1 MGTDAVAED
10 PNEARAWLNDVG
22 RLRAS
27 TRRVRLDYW
36 FPVLLFG
43 VLVLAATPLYALH
56 SRGSSDFRYV
66 TEFPDYLPGGN
77 FLGNPTAVA
86 LYWLI
91 GIPVAYL
98 LTAGFYWLRARRRGI
113 ATSSRSFVLVGIGLL
128 ALLVLNA
135 LQETGKISFGIA
147 VWLPGDLTVRGLLPL
162 IVVALAF
169 SVLARA
175 ERSIG
180 LLLFA
185 ASFLALVIVANLY
198 DLENLTY
205 RMGWGA
211 AGPEVNVL
219 VVGGFLTLGGIGF
232 ALWAALL
239 KRRQT

>member
-1 MGTDAVAED
+1 MGTAAAAED
-10 PNEARAWLNDVG
+10 PNEARAWLDDVG
-22 RLRAS
+22 QLRAS
-27 TRRVRLDYW
+27 TRRVRHDYW

-43 VLVLAATPLYALH
+43 LLVLGAAPLY
-56 SRGSSDFRYV
+56 V
-66 TEFPDYLPGGN
+66 TPNMTSGGYIAHYPNYLPGGY
-77 FLGNPTAVA
+77 FLANPTAIA

-98 LTAGFYWLRARRRGI
+98 LMAGFYWLRARRRGI

-128 ALLVLNA
+128 ALLVLNVP
-135 LQETGKISFGIA
+135 QETGKISFGIA
-147 VWLPGDLTVRGLLPL
+147 VWLPGDLTVRCLLPL

-169 SVLARA
+169 FVLARA

-211 AGPEVNVL
+211 GGPEVNVL
-219 VVGGFLTLGGIGF
+219 VVGGFLTLGGLGF
-232 ALWAALL
+232 AMWALL